1 MPQRVLITSQFL
13 RPDDE
18 IDRRVRDAGHETR
31 HAPLVGARPAA
42 ELIGLLE
49 GVHGVIA
56 GSDPFTAE
64 VLRAAPELR
73 VIARTGVG
81 FDAIDVAVAT
91 ELGIAVCN
99 APGVNRQSVAEH
111 TFALMLAHARRLGAV
126 LASTRAGRWERPAG
140 TELAG
145 ETLGVVGLG
154 AIGAAVARIGDA
166 FGMRV
171 VAHDP
176 FVDAARASELG
187 VELLPLEALAEQA
200 RYISLHL
207 ALTDATRGI
216 VDAELLARMRPDAV
230 VINTARGPII
240 DQAALVDA
248 LQAGTIGGA
257 ALDVVEHEPLAQDH
271 PLRTLDSVIL
281 TPHIGGSTAQARARS
296 ARVAAASVL
305 EALRGETPA
314 TLVNTSGHLGR
325 RGR

>member
-13 RPDDE
+13 REGDAV
-18 IDRRVRDAGHETR
+18 DRAVREAGLETR
-31 HAPLVGARPAA
+31 HSPFVGGRTPQ
-42 ELIGLLE
+42 ELIEQLD

-56 GSDPFTAE
+56 GSDPFTDA
-64 VLRAAPELR
+64 VLRAAPELQ

-81 FDAIDVAVAT
+81 YDAIDVAAAT
-91 ELGIAVCN
+91 ELGIGVCN

-111 TFALMLAHARRLGAV
+111 TFALMLAHARRLGTV

-154 AIGAAVARIGDA
+154 AIGAAVARIGTA

-176 FVDAARASELG
+176 FVDAARAAALG
-187 VELLPLEALAEQA
+187 VELAPLVSLCEQA
-200 RYISLHL
+200 RYITLHL
-207 ALTDATRGI
+207 ALTDETRGI
-216 VDAELLARMRPDAV
+216 VDAGLIARMRADAV

-240 DQAALVDA
+240 DEGALVDA
-248 LQAGTIGGA
+248 LLAGTIGGA
-257 ALDVVEHEPLAQDH
+257 ALDVVEHEPLHEDH
-271 PLRTLDSVIL
+271 PLRTLDNVIL

-296 ARVAAASVL
+296 AEVATASVL
-305 EALRGETPA
+305 QALRGERPA
-314 TLVNTSGHLGR
+314 TLVNTSVHLGR